1 MLTIIILYF
10 LARGIYSATQTA
22 TIGEHA
28 PAFYDIER
36 ARLNRIISEYSTQ
49 IPKTCSQIRY
59 NVSMLERFK
68 KPRYSPNPSIPKETL
83 DDLAAKIDTLVTTFN
98 KQQWEMNLTKDNIHE
113 INNACQTNRASAVT
127 DFAYEMAYKNP
138 VARIPA
144 MVSFLAKRMT
154 RTK

>member
-10 LARGIYSATQTA
+10 LTRGIYSATQTA
-22 TIGEHA
+22 TIGEHT

-36 ARLNRIISEYSTQ
+36 ARLKRIMSEYGTKISNARKQYQYNASLLELCKKYNSNQKSIDRLTNEFNKSVAIFNAQQNDIQST
-49 IPKTCSQIRY
+49 RAD
-59 NVSMLERFK
+59 MR
-68 KPRYSPNPSIPKETL
+68 
-83 DDLAAKIDTLVTTFN
+83 KID
-98 KQQWEMNLTKDNIHE
+98 E
-113 INNACQTNRASAVT
+113 IKRTDRASAVT